1 MAQFNHSSNP
11 VVGAVPRVEIQP
23 LMRQVYMWMT
33 LGLLVTTAVGVI
45 ISAVEPLRQ
54 LAMNPVVLIGA
65 IIAQLGLVLGL
76 SFGIRRFSA
85 SVATTLFFVYAATMG
100 LTLSLIL
107 MVYSG
112 TSIALAAGTTAVL
125 FGVMT
130 MIGYTT
136 KMDLTK
142 FSTLLFGALIA
153 LIVASILNIFL
164 NSSALYWIVTYA
176 GVIIFTG
183 LIAYD
188 TQKIKNMAADPAIEA
203 QGGELVQ
210 KIAIMGALALY
221 LDVVNLFLFLLRI
234 FGGGRD

>member
-1 MAQFNHSSNP
+1 MAQYNTSKP
-11 VVGAVPRVEIQP
+11 IVGAVPRVEIQP

-33 LGLLVTTAVGVI
+33 LGLLVTTAIGVV
-45 ISAVEPLRQ
+45 ISAVEPLRE
-54 LAMNPVVLIGA
+54 LALNPIVLFGS
-65 IIAQLGLVLGL
+65 IIVQLGLVFGL

-85 SVATTLFFVYAATMG
+85 RTASIMFFVYAAMMG

-107 MVYSG
+107 LVYSG
-112 TSIALAAGTTAVL
+112 TSVALAAGTTAVL

-136 KMDLTK
+136 NLDLTK
-142 FSTLLFGALIA
+142 FRTLALGALIA
-153 LIVASILNIFL
+153 LVVASLLNLFL
-164 NSSALYWIVTYA
+164 NSSALYWIITYA

-188 TQKIKNMAADPAIEA
+188 TQRIKNMASDPSIEA
-203 QGGELVQ
+203 QGTELVQ

-221 LDVVNLFLFLLRI
+221 LDVINLFLFLLRI
-234 FGGGRD
+234 FGGGRR

>member
-1 MAQFNHSSNP
+1 MAQYNPSSQLS
-11 VVGAVPRVEIQP
+11 GAIPRVEIQP

-33 LGLLVTTAVGVI
+33 LGLLVTTAVGIVI
-45 ISAVEPLRQ
+45 AAVEPLQQ
-54 LAMNPVVLIGA
+54 LALNPVVLIVA

-85 SVATTLFFVYAATMG
+85 QVATVMFFLYAGTMG
-100 LTLSLIL
+100 LTLSLVL
-107 MVYSG
+107 LAYSG
-112 TSIALAAGTTAVL
+112 TSVALAAGTTAVL

-130 MIGYTT
+130 MIGLTT

-142 FSTLLFGALIA
+142 FSTILFGGVIA
-153 LIVASILNIFL
+153 LVVASILNIFL
-164 NSSALYWIVTYA
+164 QSSAIYWIITYA
-176 GVIIFTG
+176 GVIIFTA

-188 TQKIKNMAADPAIEA
+188 TQKIKEMAADPTIEA

-210 KIAIMGALALY
+210 KIAIMGALSLY
-221 LDVVNLFLFLLRI
+221 LDIVNLFLFLLRI